1 MLYTEQKICTA
12 RTIDLFTFLL
22 MYHISLKLP
31 EIVSQTQVLVEV
43 HVTCGTVGFLFCG
56 IIFPDYII
64 YNDLESGLKLVPK
77 LTSDHVNLT
86 PYSVMRVRLAA
97 QVLSESVG
105 SVLNAFGPVEVER
118 DC

>member
-1 MLYTEQKICTA
+1 MWNSGFFILWN
-12 RTIDLFTFLL
+12 
-22 MYHISLKLP
+22 HISRL
-31 EIVSQTQVLVEV
+31 
-43 HVTCGTVGFLFCG
+43 
-56 IIFPDYII
+56 Y

>member
-1 MLYTEQKICTA
+1 
-12 RTIDLFTFLL
+12 

-31 EIVSQTQVLVEV
+31 EIVSPTLVLVEV

-64 YNDLESGLKLVPK
+64 MIYSGLKLVPK